1 MSNQADRM
9 SIGTLAKTAG
19 VNVET
24 IRFYE
29 RKRLLLKQAHSE
41 IRRYT
46 AEDLRRV
53 KFVKAAKRL
62 GFTLSEIG
70 ALMKLEDGK
79 HCNEVSELAR
89 VKLHDVREK
98 VAALQ
103 NMESAL
109 EQLIAGCD
117 ANQDDGF
124 CHLISAL
131 QAKD

>member
-53 KFVKAAKRL
+53 NFVKAAQPP
-62 GFTLSEIG
+62 GFSPIEIV
-70 ALMKLEDGK
+70 ALMRLAEGYP
-79 HCNEVSELAR
+79 CNEVSELAR

>member
-1 MSNQADRM
+1 MNGNDCCSSELIARSGD
-9 SIGTLAKTAG
+9 TP
-19 VNVET
+19 
-24 IRFYE
+24 
-29 RKRLLLKQAHSE
+29 LKL
-41 IRRYT
+41 
-46 AEDLRRV
+46 D
-53 KFVKAAKRL
+53 
-62 GFTLSEIG
+62 
-70 ALMKLEDGK
+70 DGK

>member
-1 MSNQADRM
+1 MSNHAARM

-29 RKRLLLKQAHSE
+29 RKRLLLERDHDD

-46 AEDLRRV
+46 VEDLRRV

-70 ALMKLEDGK
+70 ALVKLEGGK

-89 VKLHDVREK
+89 MKLNDVREK

-103 NMESAL
+103 SIELAL

-117 ANQDDGF
+117 ANQDDGC

-131 QAKD
+131 QDKD